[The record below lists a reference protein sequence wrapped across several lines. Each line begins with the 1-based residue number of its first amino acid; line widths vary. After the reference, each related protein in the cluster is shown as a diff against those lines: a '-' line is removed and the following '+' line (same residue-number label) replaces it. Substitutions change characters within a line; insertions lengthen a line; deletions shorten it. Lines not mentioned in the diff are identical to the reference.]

1 MFVRQ
6 TCTYYL
12 RMRAM
17 TSYGTYRLCARVQT
31 VNQGQMFEFALK
43 VTGKKPLT
51 VTWYR
56 NETTKL
62 KSSKKSKVAYSSS
75 TGEIKLVVMESEA
88 EDDGEYKLVVSNDLG
103 EVVQT
108 CRVTIVC
115 KYHCD
120 SGASCFM

>member
-120 SGASCFM
+120 S